1 MDPLYRKSLNE
12 NYITVKQSEVLILN
26 TIYSILTIFASVS
39 SIVTYVDVILPLSLP
54 RSYTYAVP
62 IDWIEFVKVGQRVI
76 VQFGKNKYYSA
87 IVQRIHHN
95 KPAFD
100 AKLIESIAEEDAIV
114 TENQLKFWK
123 WMSEYY
129 MCTEGEVMNAAL
141 PSGLKLSSE
150 TRIRYNENYDG
161 DFETLNNE
169 EFLIVQALRAQ
180 DMIDITQVQDL
191 LKKRNVY
198 PLLKTLF
205 NLGIAISSEEV
216 IEKFKIKTEN
226 HIKLHDDYA
235 DEEKL
240 KQLFEELSRA
250 PKQVE
255 LLLAFMQLDKK
266 TKFIKKSEL
275 LALSKTDASTL
286 KRLVDKKIFIEFK
299 VEVSRLG
306 SFQTAEIESA
316 ELSTDQKRALA
327 EINEHFHPADT
338 TKTGVNVVLL
348 HGVTSSGKTNVYIEK
363 IKELLQQNKQ
373 VLYLLPEIALTAQ
386 IINRLRKVFGGLVGI
401 YHSKFNPNERVEIW
415 NKVLRGEYKILI
427 GARSGL
433 FLPFKDLG
441 LIIVDEEHDNSL
453 KQIDPAPRY
462 NARDSAIVLAR
473 LFNAKVI
480 LGTATPAIETYHNAQ
495 TGKFGLVEM
504 KTRFGGMQMPEIVV
518 ANTRE
523 QRKRKNM
530 PGSFTEALTL
540 SVNKALA
547 NKEQVIL
554 FINRRGFANYQECK
568 TCGYVYKCKNCD
580 VSLTYHKF
588 QNKLICHYCGYNEKV
603 MERCR
608 SCGAIDLD
616 IVGTGTQKIED
627 EIAEQFPTA
636 KVSRLD
642 YDATRTKHGHAA
654 VISQFE
660 NREVDILVGTQMVT
674 KGLDFD
680 NVSLVGII
688 NADQLINFPNYR
700 AHERAY
706 QLMIQVAGRAGRKNK
721 TGEVIVQTSDPD
733 SAVIKNVIDNDFMGM
748 YNKELSERRQ
758 FSFPPFVRMI
768 EIELRH
774 KKELNVTQA
783 ALYLSTEAR
792 KTNLSIVLGPLT
804 PVISKVNNYYLREIL
819 IKSGKQSKDLT
830 PMKNALREILDKMK
844 TIPEFKGVDVSMD
857 VDP

>member
-1 MDPLYRKSLNE
+1 MSSL
-12 NYITVKQSEVLILN
+12 
-26 TIYSILTIFASVS
+26 
-39 SIVTYVDVILPLSLP
+39 VTYVDVILPLSLP
-54 RSYTYAVP
+54 RLYTYAVP
-62 IDWIEFVKVGQRVI
+62 IDWVEFVKVGQRVI
-76 VQFGKNKYYSA
+76 VQFGKNKFYSA
-87 IVQRIHHN
+87 IVQRIHHQ
-95 KPAFD
+95 KPAVD

-114 TENQLKFWK
+114 TEKQLKFWK
-123 WMSEYY
+123 WMADYY

-150 TRIRYNENYDG
+150 TKIRYNENYDG
-161 DFETLNNE
+161 DFETLTEE

-205 NLGIAISSEEV
+205 NLGIAISSEEI
-216 IEKFKIKTEN
+216 IEKFKIKTEP
-226 HIKLHDDYA
+226 HIKLHDDYQ

-240 KQLFEELSRA
+240 KQLFDEMGRA

-275 LALSKTDASTL
+275 LALSKSDAGTL

-306 SFQTAEIESA
+306 SFQTAEVESA
-316 ELSTDQKRALA
+316 ELSAEQKRALA
-327 EINEHFHPADT
+327 EINEWFHPQQTAANLTESDAT
-338 TKTGVNVVLL
+338 PTVRTGVNVVLL
-348 HGVTSSGKTNVYIEK
+348 HGVTSSGKTNIYIEK
-363 IKELLQQNKQ
+363 IKELLLQDRQ

-386 IINRLRKVFGGLVGI
+386 IINRLRKVFGSLVGI

-415 NKVLRGEYKILI
+415 NKVLRNEYKILI

-462 NARDSAIVLAR
+462 NARDSSIMLAR
-473 LFNAKVI
+473 LFDAKVI
-480 LGTATPAIETYHNAQ
+480 LGTATPAIETYYN
-495 TGKFGLVEM
+495 TETEKFGLVKLEI
-504 KTRFGGMQMPEIVV
+504 RYGGMEMPEILV
-518 ANTRE
+518 ANIRQ
-523 QRKRKNM
+523 QRKQKNM
-530 PGSFTEALTL
+530 PGSFTEALTI

-554 FINRRGFANYQECK
+554 FINRRGFANYQVCK
-568 TCGYVYKCKNCD
+568 TCNYVYKCKNCD

-603 MERCR
+603 VDRCR

-627 EIAEQFPTA
+627 EISELFPSA

-688 NADQLINFPNYR
+688 NADQLIHHPGYR
-700 AHERAY
+700 SHERAY
-706 QLMIQVAGRAGRKNK
+706 QLMMQVAGRAGRKNK
-721 TGEVIVQTSDPD
+721 TGEVIIQTSDPD
-733 SAVIKNVIDNDFMGM
+733 NPVIQNVVRGDFKKM
-748 YNKELSERRQ
+748 YETELSERSQ
-758 FSFPPFVRMI
+758 FGYPPFTRMI

-774 KKELNVTQA
+774 KKVLNVEQA
-783 ALYLSTEAR
+783 ALFLANEAR
-792 KTNLSIVLGPLT
+792 KVNLALVLGPGI
-804 PVISKVNNYYLREIL
+804 PFISKVNNYYIREVL
-819 IKSGKQSKDLT
+819 VKSNKQSKDLT
-830 PMKNALREILDKMK
+830 AMKNALRQIMDKMK
-844 TIPEFKGVDVSMD
+844 TIQEFKSVDISMD

>member
-1 MDPLYRKSLNE
+1 M
-12 NYITVKQSEVLILN
+12 
-26 TIYSILTIFASVS
+26 S
-39 SIVTYVDVILPLSLP
+39 SIVTYVDVILPIPLP
-54 RSYTYAVP
+54 RLYTYAVP
-62 IDWIEFVKVGQRVI
+62 IDWVEFVKVGQRVI
-76 VQFGKNKYYSA
+76 VQFGKNKFYSA
-87 IVQRIHHN
+87 IVKLIHHH
-95 KPAFD
+95 KPVVD

-114 TENQLKFWK
+114 TDIQLKFWK
-123 WMSEYY
+123 WMADYY

-150 TRIRYNENYDG
+150 TKIRYNENYDG
-161 DFETLNNE
+161 DFENLNEE

-180 DMIDITQVQDL
+180 DTIDITQVQDL

-205 NLGIAISSEEV
+205 NLGIAISSEEI

-226 HIKLHDDYA
+226 HIKLHEDYE

-240 KQLFEELSRA
+240 KPLFDELGRA

-266 TKFIKKSEL
+266 SKFIKKSEL
-275 LALSKTDASTL
+275 LTLSKADAGTL
-286 KRLVDKKIFIEFK
+286 KRLVDKKIFVEFK

-306 SFQTAEIESA
+306 SFQTAEVESS
-316 ELSTDQKRALA
+316 ELSEDQKRALT
-327 EINEHFHPADT
+327 EINDLFHPQQTEENPKA
-338 TKTGVNVVLL
+338 GVNVVLL

-363 IKELLQQNKQ
+363 IKELLRQDKQ

-386 IINRLRKVFGGLVGI
+386 IINRLRKVFGSLVGI

-415 NKVLRGEYKILI
+415 NKVLRNEYKILI

-462 NARDSAIVLAR
+462 NARDSAIMLAR
-473 LFNAKVI
+473 LFDAKVI
-480 LGTATPAIETYHNAQ
+480 LGTATPAIETYHNAEA
-495 TGKFGLVEM
+495 GKFGLV
-504 KTRFGGMQMPEIVV
+504 KLTTRYGGMEMPQIVV

-547 NKEQVIL
+547 NKEQIIL
-554 FINRRGFANYQECK
+554 FINRRGYANYQVCK
-568 TCGYVYKCKNCD
+568 TCNYVYKCKNCD

-588 QNKLICHYCGYNEKV
+588 QNKLICHYCGYSEKV
-603 MERCR
+603 VDKCR

-642 YDATRTKHGHAA
+642 YDATRTKHGHAT

-688 NADQLINFPNYR
+688 NADQLINHPGYR
-700 AHERAY
+700 SHERAY
-706 QLMIQVAGRAGRKNK
+706 QLMMQVAGRAGRKNK
-721 TGEVIVQTSDPD
+721 TGEVIIQSADPD
-733 SAVIKNVIDNDFMGM
+733 NAVIKNVINGDFKTM
-748 YNKELSERRQ
+748 YETELSERSQ
-758 FSFPPFVRMI
+758 FGYPPFTRMI

-774 KKELNVTQA
+774 KKVLNVEQA
-783 ALYLSTEAR
+783 ALYLANEAR
-792 KTNLSIVLGPLT
+792 KTKLALVLGPGI
-804 PVISKVNNYYLREIL
+804 PFISKVNNYYIRDIL

-830 PMKNALREILDKMK
+830 PMKHALREILDKMK

>member
-1 MDPLYRKSLNE
+1 MSSL
-12 NYITVKQSEVLILN
+12 
-26 TIYSILTIFASVS
+26 
-39 SIVTYVDVILPLSLP
+39 VTYVDVILPLPLP
-54 RSYTYAVP
+54 RLYTYIVP
-62 IDWIEFVKVGQRVI
+62 IDWVDFVKVGQRVI
-76 VQFGKNKYYSA
+76 VQFGKNKFYSA
-87 IVQRIHHN
+87 IVRRIHN
-95 KPAFD
+95 TKPAFEP
-100 AKLIESIAEEDAIV
+100 KLIESIAEEEAIV
-114 TENQLKFWK
+114 TEAQLSFWK

-150 TRIRYNENYDG
+150 TKIRYNENYDG
-161 DFETLNNE
+161 DFELLTEE

-180 DMIDITQVQDL
+180 DMIDIKQVQDL

-205 NLGIAISSEEV
+205 NLGIAISSEEI
-216 IEKFKIKTEN
+216 IEKFKIKTES
-226 HIKLHDDYA
+226 HVKLHDDYE

-240 KQLFEELSRA
+240 KVLFEELGRA

-255 LLLAFMQLDKK
+255 LLLAFTQLGKK
-266 TKFIKKSEL
+266 SKFIKKSEL
-275 LALSKTDASTL
+275 LALSKADASVL
-286 KRLVDKKIFIEFK
+286 KRLVDKKIFIEFR

-306 SFQTAEIESA
+306 TFQTAEVESA
-316 ELSTDQKRALA
+316 ELSVDQKRALG
-327 EINEHFHPADT
+327 EINEWFHPQAT
-338 TKTGVNVVLL
+338 ENTETSETVRTGVNVVLL

-363 IKELLQQNKQ
+363 IKELLRQDKQ

-386 IINRLRKVFGGLVGI
+386 IINRLRKVFGGLVGV

-415 NKVLRGEYKILI
+415 NKVLRNEYKILI

-462 NARDSAIVLAR
+462 NARDSAIMLAR
-473 LFNAKVI
+473 LFDAKVI
-480 LGTATPAIETYHNAQ
+480 LGTATPAIETYHNAEL
-495 TGKFGLVEM
+495 GKFGLVKME
-504 KTRFGGMQMPEIVV
+504 TRYGGMEMPEIVV
-518 ANTRE
+518 ANIRE

-530 PGSFTEALTL
+530 EGSFTEALTQ
-540 SVNKALA
+540 SIRTALV

-554 FINRRGFANYQECK
+554 FLNRRGFANYRVCK
-568 TCGYVYKCKNCD
+568 TCNYVYKCKNCD

-588 QNKLICHYCGYNEKV
+588 QNKLICHYCGYFENLNDK
-603 MERCR
+603 CR

-616 IVGTGTQKIED
+616 IVGMGTEKIED
-627 EIAEQFPTA
+627 EIAELFPAA
-636 KVSRLD
+636 KISRLD
-642 YDATRTKHGHAA
+642 LDSTRTKHGHAT

-660 NREVDILVGTQMVT
+660 NKEVDILVGTQMVT

-688 NADQLINFPNYR
+688 NADQLINHPGYR
-700 AHERAY
+700 SHERAY
-706 QLMIQVAGRAGRKNK
+706 QLMMQVAGRAGRKNK
-721 TGEVIVQTSDPD
+721 TGEVIIQASDPD
-733 SAVIKNVIDNDFMGM
+733 NLVIQNVVRGDFRRM
-748 YNKELSERRQ
+748 YETELIERRQ
-758 FSFPPFVRMI
+758 FGYPPFTRMM

-774 KKELNVTQA
+774 KKVLNVEQA
-783 ALYLSTEAR
+783 ALFLANEAR
-792 KTNLSIVLGPLT
+792 KTNLGLVLGPT
-804 PVISKVNNYYLREIL
+804 IPFISKVKNYYLREVL

-830 PMKNALREILDKMK
+830 PMKHALREILDRMK
-844 TIPEFKGVDVSMD
+844 TIPDLKSVDVSVD